1 MVTPAYARP
10 TPPQAT
16 QGSSRY
22 APPSATLARNGESG
36 LVCSTR
42 TLAGAARLLWA
53 GICDDHFRCVWTGVP
68 AGAGRRG
75 AAHHGGS
82 GVCHEAFAP
91 WQRLALA
98 RKAASIR
105 VWRRLA
111 AARTVEEI
119 LEQADYLYG
128 SGETRKLYQLLIL
141 HKNSGDAEILW
152 RLARASHDLAQL
164 STFVGEK
171 KQLVYEAFA
180 YAAEALKKNESSSAV
195 HKWYAICIGDIG
207 DFEGTRA
214 KIVNAYAVKEH
225 LQKAIELNPKDA
237 TSIHLMGLWCY
248 SFAEMSWYQ
257 RKISSLIFAP
267 APNATYEEA
276 LSYFQM
282 AEKVDPNFCSYN
294 LLLLAKTCLKLN
306 NKKLALLWLTKA
318 RDYPAHTEKDK
329 EVQKEAVELLHSI

>member
-1 MVTPAYARP
+1 MTISGVFGPEFPLVQAGGGRRTMAAAACVTRLLRRGSAWPWPAKRLL
-10 TPPQAT
+10 
-16 QGSSRY
+16 S
-22 APPSATLARNGESG
+22 ESG
-36 LVCSTR
+36 GGWRRHAQVFGKL
-42 TLAGAARLLWA
+42 TL
-53 GICDDHFRCVWTGVP
+53 F
-68 AGAGRRG
+68 RRG
-75 AAHHGGS
+75 
-82 GVCHEAFAP
+82 
-91 WQRLALA
+91 LALSA
-98 RKAASIR
+98 VSSLVYEAYNLISHSAVVHASIK
-105 VWRRLA
+105 
-111 AARTVEEI
+111 VEEI